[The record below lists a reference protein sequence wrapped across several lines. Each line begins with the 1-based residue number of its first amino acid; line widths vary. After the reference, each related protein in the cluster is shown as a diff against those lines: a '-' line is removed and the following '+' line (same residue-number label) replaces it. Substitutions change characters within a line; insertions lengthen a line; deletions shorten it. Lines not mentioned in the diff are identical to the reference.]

1 MSDMKC
7 PLGEDCDLTLAWMM
21 GAERAKDT
29 IKAQAAEIERLRAA
43 LREISERHVP
53 DQPSCLDIDEA
64 DYVRRQ
70 HTELRRI
77 ARAALE
83 GK

>member
-1 MSDMKC
+1 MTDILKR
-7 PLGEDCDLTLAWMM
+7 LDCDCDCKVCTFKD
-21 GAERAKDT
+21 AK
-29 IKAQAAEIERLRAA
+29 AEIERLRAA

-64 DYVRRQ
+64 DYIRRH

-77 ARAALE
+77 ARAAL
-83 GK
+83 GDRA

>member
-1 MSDMKC
+1 MSDIVDRLQKWSIIGYGHDASLDMK
-7 PLGEDCDLTLAWMM
+7 EDAD
-21 GAERAKDT
+21 
-29 IKAQAAEIERLRAA
+29 EIERLRAA

-70 HTELRRI
+70 HTDLRRI

-83 GK
+83 GKYE